1 MFHNFECFN
10 QTCDGQETGVCG
22 STKMRALFAG
32 ILATMGTRTV
42 EYFEHVQTT
51 YIKSDLK
58 KVPFEY
64 ITIEL
69 LYEIN
74 HSNEFINETGDT
86 KLYLPLTCLV

>member
-1 MFHNFECFN
+1 
-10 QTCDGQETGVCG
+10 
-22 STKMRALFAG
+22 MRALFAG
-32 ILATMGTRTV
+32 ILATMGTRAV

-69 LYEIN
+69 LYEIAIRMN
-74 HSNEFINETGDT
+74 
-86 KLYLPLTCLV
+86 L